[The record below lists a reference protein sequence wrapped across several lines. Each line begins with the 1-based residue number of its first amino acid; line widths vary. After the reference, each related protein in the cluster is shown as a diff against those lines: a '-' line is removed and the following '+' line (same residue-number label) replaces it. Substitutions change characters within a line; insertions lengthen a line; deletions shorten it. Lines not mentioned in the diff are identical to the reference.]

1 MISFLINKKDMK
13 KVIVMYGLPASG
25 KSTQAKLLEKKYGWR
40 HFSMGEKLRALI
52 ESGSA
57 IGLKAKNIV
66 ENGLLVPD
74 DIILAALGPVAEQA
88 QNTGIIFDGFPR
100 KQEQAL
106 ILDKLL
112 ADTGAKVDAC
122 ILLEVSGETVQKRI
136 NSRLSVEAR
145 LDDQDSEIVK
155 NRVDV
160 FKQEST
166 PLCAYYETQNKLHRL
181 DGEKSIEEIFEK
193 ICEIIETL

>member
-1 MISFLINKKDMK
+1 
-13 KVIVMYGLPASG
+13 
-25 KSTQAKLLEKKYGWR
+25 
-40 HFSMGEKLRALI
+40 
-52 ESGSA
+52 
-57 IGLKAKNIV
+57 
-66 ENGLLVPD
+66 LVPD

-136 NSRLSVEAR
+136 NSRLSVETR
-145 LDDQDSEIVK
+145 LDDQDSAIVK